1 MPHPKR
7 RDSSKQ
13 RQLLLAAED
22 ELQVTEALRAR
33 WPQVIFV
40 PSNYDDE
47 ASLGLGGSG
56 FQSGPKPELRRLP
69 GLTAPA
75 GVDGVR
81 VWLPP
86 DNWRPVWKAEDC
98 KGDWR
103 GDRHYVID
111 NEPELECIY
120 NRSLFGGA
128 ITPWDSTAG
137 RIWAWYER
145 SNKEHLAFLNAVWRL
160 VAKFTT
166 NTFDIVY
173 HDTGHVRAHAQKQF
187 CWAGFHALDW
197 ARADPVRRMDQ
208 NMRPV
213 GSPALPVPRQGW
225 RAAHCEH
232 PRQASDYEEYR
243 ELCRTMGVDPDPRGE
258 G

>member
-7 RDSSKQ
+7 RDFSKQ
-13 RQLLLAAED
+13 RLLLLAAED
-22 ELQVTEALRAR
+22 ELQVTKALRAR

-47 ASLGLGGSG
+47 ISLGLGGSG
-56 FQSGPKPELRRLP
+56 FQSGPKPELRLLT
-69 GLTAPA
+69 GLTAPG

-86 DNWRPVWKAEDC
+86 NGWRPVWKAVDC

-103 GDRHYVID
+103 GDRQYVIA

-120 NRSLFGGA
+120 DRSIFPR
-128 ITPWDSTAG
+128 TDNWDSTAG
-137 RIWAWYER
+137 RIWAWYHR
-145 SNKEHLAFLNAVWRL
+145 GDKEHLAFLNAVWRL

-166 NTFDIVY
+166 NIVDVVY
-173 HDTGHVRAHAQKQF
+173 HDTGHVRRHAEKQS
-187 CWAGFHALDW
+187 CWIGFHALDW
-197 ARADPVRRMDQ
+197 ARADPVRRLDH

-213 GSPALPVPRQGW
+213 GSPGAPLPREVW
-225 RAAHCEH
+225 RAARCEH
-232 PRQASDYEEYR
+232 PWQAPDYEEYKGW
-243 ELCRTMGVDPDPRGE
+243 CRTLGIDPDAR
-258 G
+258 